1 MCARSEER
9 PSVLIHYSY
18 TTNKKKCPFSLVA
31 GARASLPALL
41 HLPPFEA
48 ARPARTNALKRPLQA
63 RLQALRP
70 GCTRALCSKLNSR
83 SSSANDQ
90 KYLSLLSHNSCFSL
104 VDPYVACDLRSRTY
118 TITPLLRSR
127 SSSSSSTTIL
137 LPG

>member
-1 MCARSEER
+1 MREER
-9 PSVLIHYSY
+9 LYSVLIHYSY

-70 GCTRALCSKLNSR
+70 C
-83 SSSANDQ
+83 
-90 KYLSLLSHNSCFSL
+90 LLSQ
-104 VDPYVACDLRSRTY
+104 R
-118 TITPLLRSR
+118 LLSVMGSDFGIPDFKVRMHETEKSYNLGKDVE
-127 SSSSSSTTIL
+127 SI
-137 LPG
+137 